1 VGDLPPAVGV
11 TPCKPTMSDAELP
24 RLPRI
29 APPDDT
35 GGVVVPLRPRDR
47 KSLDQREHRRA
58 LRHARRTRPPRI
70 MHWRRLWLLMIPI
83 GLLAIVSMVFGF
95 VVAVASQL
103 PSINHFIIAS
113 NPQNSLIYDDD
124 GHRVAV
130 MTDDLHRAY
139 YVPPNEIPEL
149 MKRAIVAI
157 EDNRFYN
164 ESGVDVKGL
173 ARAFFADLTGSGTR
187 QGASTITEQ
196 LVKVINNA
204 TFHRTLFEK
213 LTEAALAFQLSH
225 KYTKDQILSA
235 YLNDVYYGN
244 GAYGIEAAA
253 QTYFGNDPTSN
264 LYGCGYSPGDPSTLC
279 VQQLTPAEAA
289 LLAALVNNPPTS
301 WDDSVQGPERQRR
314 NAVLLDMYKQ
324 GYIGL
329 HGYGGYLEARATPLP
344 QAQYVVAPGDEAH
357 NPGYGYFASWVEQ
370 QVLDAKKTLP
380 HPYTGGYRIHTTF
393 DEPLQNAAQ
402 NAVNAILPTDQG
414 LPNASVVVINNENG
428 GVMAMVGGQDYNT
441 KQFNYATQAERQP
454 GSAWKVFEL
463 AKALER
469 GVSPNQTF
477 PSEFWVYRGGP
488 GPKFPIHNDEG
499 GYVGTRTL
507 SQALVYSDNSIFA
520 RVGLQ
525 EDGATPVESL
535 NNVAN
540 YAHDFGITTDV
551 SRNPAMTIGGLYTG
565 VTPLDMAHAYSTIAR
580 GGALASGTLASRICA
595 GGSYQPPSLD
605 IDVNQTSWPSN
616 SCPGPPGISE
626 VTNAKGKVIA
636 RDETVNE
643 QVPGFSYSL
652 DQEEQAMMRL
662 VVTEGTGSAAFIPNF
677 WIAGKTGT
685 TSNYED
691 AWFVGFTQKL
701 PGYPEGITVAVWVG
715 YDHPKSMAKT
725 YGGQPVYGGTYP
737 AVIFKYFV
745 EHAISITKEE
755 AYDKAHNLS
764 EASLLT
770 STATAVAPVPTS
782 QLPLYGVATGSGGTS
797 TNSTGG
803 ATSPSTPQTGTTAP
817 ATGTNTP
824 TAPTTP
830 VPTGAGGGAAA
841 P

>member
-1 VGDLPPAVGV
+1 
-11 TPCKPTMSDAELP
+11 MSDAELP

-29 APPDDT
+29 APPDDA

-47 KSLDQREHRRA
+47 KSLDQRERRRA
-58 LRHARRTRPPRI
+58 VREARRSRPPRI
-70 MHWRRLWLLMIPI
+70 MRWRRLWLLMIPI
-83 GLLAIVSMVFGF
+83 GVLAIVSMVFGF
-95 VVAVASQL
+95 VVAVASEL
-103 PSINHFIIAS
+103 PSLNHFIIAS

-149 MKRAIVAI
+149 MKRAIVSI
-157 EDNRFYN
+157 EDKRFFT

-173 ARAFFADLTGSGTR
+173 ARAFFADITGSGTR

-196 LVKVINNA
+196 LVKVIRNA
-204 TFHRTLFEK
+204 EFHRTIFEK

-253 QTYFGNDPTSN
+253 QTYFGSDPTSN
-264 LYGCGYSPGDPSTLC
+264 LYGCGYSPGDLSTLC
-279 VQQLTPAEAA
+279 VQRLTPAEAA
-289 LLAALVNNPPTS
+289 LLAALVNEPPTS
-301 WDDSVQGPERQRR
+301 WDSTVQHQELYRR
-314 NAVLLDMYKQ
+314 NAVLLDMYHQ
-324 GYIGL
+324 GYIPLNGL
-329 HGYGGYLEARATPLP
+329 GGYFAAKATPLP
-344 QAQYVVAPGDEAH
+344 QSQYVVAPGDQAS
-357 NPGYGYFASWVEQ
+357 NPGYGYFTSWVEQ
-370 QVLDAKKTLP
+370 QVLDDKKKLP
-380 HPYTGGYRIHTTF
+380 DPYTGGYRIHTTF

-402 NAVNAILPTDQG
+402 NAVNAILPPDQG
-414 LPNASVVVINNENG
+414 LPEASVVVINNENG
-428 GVMAMVGGQDYNT
+428 GVVAMVGGENYNKT
-441 KQFNYATQAERQP
+441 QFNTATQAERQP

-477 PSEFWVYRGGP
+477 PSEKWRYCGGP
-488 GPKFPIHNDEG
+488 GPCFTIHNDEG
-499 GYVGTRTL
+499 GYVGERTL
-507 SQALVYSDNSIFA
+507 TQALTYSDNSVFA
-520 RVGLQ
+520 RVGLF
-525 EDGATPVESL
+525 DGGVTPYASL
-535 NNVAN
+535 DNVAQ

-580 GGALASGTLASRICA
+580 GGALASGSLASDSCA
-595 GGSYQPPSLD
+595 GGVYQPPRLD
-605 IDVNQTSWPSN
+605 IDVNQASWPSN

-626 VTNAKGKVIA
+626 VTSAKGKVIA
-636 RDETVNE
+636 RDRPVNR

-652 DQEEQAMMRL
+652 DQEEQAMMRT
-662 VVTEGTGSAAFIPNF
+662 VVTEGTGTAAFIPNF
-677 WIAGKTGT
+677 WTAGKTGT

-701 PGYPEGITVAVWVG
+701 PEYPEGITVAVWVG
-715 YDHPKSMAKT
+715 YDQPKSMATT

-755 AYDKAHNLS
+755 AYDRSHNIS

-770 STATAVAPVPTS
+770 STATAVTAVPTS
-782 QLPLYGVATGSGGTS
+782 QLPLYGVATGSGSTS
-797 TNSTGG
+797 TNTTGG
-803 ATSPSTPQTGTTAP
+803 TSSPATTTQPGTTTP

-824 TAPTTP
+824 TTPTTP

>member
-1 VGDLPPAVGV
+1 
-11 TPCKPTMSDAELP
+11 M
-24 RLPRI
+24 R
-29 APPDDT
+29 
-35 GGVVVPLRPRDR
+35 
-47 KSLDQREHRRA
+47 
-58 LRHARRTRPPRI
+58 
-70 MHWRRLWLLMIPI
+70 WRRLWLLMIPI
-83 GLLAIVSMVFGF
+83 GILAIVSMVCGF
-95 VVAVASQL
+95 VIAVASEL
-103 PSINHFIIAS
+103 PSLNHFIIAS

-139 YVPPNEIPEL
+139 FVPPNEIPEL

-157 EDNRFYN
+157 EDKRFFT

-173 ARAFFADLTGSGTR
+173 ARAFLSDITGAGTT

-196 LVKVINNA
+196 LVKVIRKA
-204 TFHRTLFEK
+204 EFHRTIFEK

-225 KYTKDQILSA
+225 KYTKDQILGA

-264 LYGCGYSPGDPSTLC
+264 LYGCGYSPGDLRTLC

-301 WDDSVQGPERQRR
+301 WDYSVQGQERYRR
-314 NAVLLDMYKQ
+314 NRVLLDMYQQ
-324 GYIGL
+324 GYIPLNGL
-329 HGYGGYLEARATPLP
+329 GGYLAAKATPMP
-344 QAQYVVAPGDEAH
+344 QSQYVIAPGDQAS
-357 NPGYGYFASWVEQ
+357 NPGYGYFTSWVEQ
-370 QVLDAKKTLP
+370 QVLDAKRRLP
-380 HPYTGGYRIHTTF
+380 DPYTGGYRIHTTF

-402 NAVNAILPTDQG
+402 NAVNAILPPDQG
-414 LPNASVVVINNENG
+414 LPEASVVVIDNENG
-428 GVMAMVGGQDYNT
+428 GVVGMVGGENYNKT
-441 KQFNYATQAERQP
+441 QFNTATQAERQP

-477 PSEFWVYRGGP
+477 PSEEWKYCGGP
-488 GPKFPIHNDEG
+488 GPCFTIHNDEG
-499 GYVGTRTL
+499 GYVGERTL
-507 SQALVYSDNSIFA
+507 TQALTYSDNSVFA
-520 RVGLQ
+520 RVGL
-525 EDGATPVESL
+525 EYAGSNTYASL
-535 NNVAN
+535 DNVAH

-580 GGALASGTLASRICA
+580 GGALASGTLASDTCA
-595 GGSYQPPSLD
+595 GGVYQPPSLD
-605 IDVNQTSWPSN
+605 IDVNQASWPSN
-616 SCPGPPGISE
+616 SCPGPPGITE

-636 RDETVNE
+636 RDQPVNR

-652 DQEEQAMMRL
+652 DREEQAMMRT
-662 VVTEGTGSAAFIPNF
+662 VVTEGTGTAAFIRNF

-701 PGYPEGITVAVWVG
+701 AGYPDGITVAVWVG

-737 AVIFKYFV
+737 AVIFRYFV
-745 EHAISITKEE
+745 EHAISITNQE
-755 AYDKAHNLS
+755 AYDRAHHLS

-770 STATAVAPVPTS
+770 STATAVTAVPTS
-782 QLPLYGVATGSGGTS
+782 QLPLYGVATGSGSTS
-797 TNSTGG
+797 TNATGG
-803 ATSPSTPQTGTTAP
+803 TTSPATTTQTGATTP

-824 TAPTTP
+824 TTTQTP